1 MAIRNNDMRIIWKL
15 RITWKS
21 TYDSVRNDVKAM
33 NKVQNGEITVEEG
46 CKMIVDIND
55 RHPSV
60 KQLLWNMKFLG
71 YSIRNVK
78 YDKD

>member
-1 MAIRNNDMRIIWKL
+1 MEIRNNNMRIIWKL

-21 TYDSVRNDVKAM
+21 TYDSVRNDVKVM
-33 NKVQNGEITVEEG
+33 NKVQNGEITAEEG